1 MKLIDKWLNRM
12 EETEAPTVLFGI
24 FKIAAIVTL
33 AAGYF
38 DASARINALDTRV
51 KDLAVRLEVT
61 AAERRDILVVGQLD
75 LDAVLAAHDK
85 RRDAKRARAAV
96 LDDEDGATERRGVVH
111 DETNARA
118 KAFTDAV
125 EDFVADPK
133 GGDGG
138 KGEGKDF
145 VGVHGRDYSKGAAG
159 AQCGEAAP

>member
-1 MKLIDKWLNRM
+1 MMKDKWLDRM
-12 EETEAPTVLFGI
+12 EEAEAPTVLFGI

-33 AAGYF
+33 AACYF

-96 LDDEDGATERRGVVH
+96 LDDEDGVGKRRGVVH
-111 DETNARA
+111 D
-118 KAFTDAV
+118 KPDAGQKPPTEAV
-125 EDFVADPK
+125 GGLVGDAK

-138 KGEGKDF
+138 KDERENVKD
-145 VGVHGRDYSKGAAG
+145 VHGANYTK
-159 AQCGEAAP
+159 

>member
-1 MKLIDKWLNRM
+1 MKLIDKWLDRM
-12 EETEAPTVLFGI
+12 EEAEAPTVLFGI

-33 AAGYF
+33 AACYF

-61 AAERRDILVVGQLD
+61 ASERRDILVVGELD

-96 LDDEDGATERRGVVH
+96 LNDKDGATERRGVVH
-111 DETNARA
+111 DETNARPEA
-118 KAFTDAV
+118 TTETVDGLVGDA
-125 EDFVADPK
+125 K

-138 KGEGKDF
+138 KDERENVKD
-145 VGVHGRDYSKGAAG
+145 VHGANYTK
-159 AQCGEAAP
+159 